1 MFTSD
6 ELMEILG
13 EEDMI
18 MISADFWFR
27 RDGDAALSPTNIYD
41 HQNHPVWKELLAYQ
55 NGWLACK
62 NFYKIRD

>member
-1 MFTSD
+1 MYTHT
-6 ELMEILG
+6 ELLEVLG
-13 EEDMI
+13 EADMA

-27 RDGDAALSPTNIYD
+27 RDHTKPLPKNIHDLPD
-41 HQNHPVWKELLAYQ
+41 HSVWKELNAFQ

>member
-1 MFTSD
+1 MYTPD

-13 EEDMI
+13 EEDMV
-18 MISADFWFR
+18 MISADFWFKYHAR
-27 RDGDAALSPTNIYD
+27 LDPGKSKQPDAYD
-41 HQNHPVWKELLAYQ
+41 ALLAYQ

>member
-1 MFTSD
+1 MYTPD

-13 EEDMI
+13 EEDMV

-27 RDGDAALSPTNIYD
+27 RYSTESVPTHIYD

>member
-1 MFTSD
+1 MYTHS

-13 EEDMI
+13 EADMA
-18 MISADFWFR
+18 MISADFWFH
-27 RDGDAALSPTNIYD
+27 RDSTELLPKHIGDHPK
-41 HQNHPVWKELLAYQ
+41 HPVWKELLTYQ

>member
-1 MFTSD
+1 MRTHS

-13 EEDMI
+13 EADI
-18 MISADFWFR
+18 AMISAEFWFS
-27 RDGDAALSPTNIYD
+27 RDEHKFLPLNID
-41 HQNHPVWKELLAYQ
+41 DLPNHPVWKELLAYQ